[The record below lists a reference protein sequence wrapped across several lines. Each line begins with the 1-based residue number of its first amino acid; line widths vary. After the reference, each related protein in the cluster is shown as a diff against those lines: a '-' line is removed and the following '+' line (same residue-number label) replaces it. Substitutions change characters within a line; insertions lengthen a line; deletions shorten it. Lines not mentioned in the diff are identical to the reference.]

1 MSSPAYS
8 FTSDTNTGVY
18 RSAASTLSIA
28 AQGFE
33 SLNITTAGLVV
44 GANKSGNTSSIIFNT
59 SSNSTYITNRTSG
72 VDYQAI
78 GIEAFGRSIQLGVT
92 PLSSTCNVSI
102 PYGKLTVSGVVEN
115 TNYVLSPQLYDAG
128 TKTGNFTLDFA
139 NGPCQQVTINAAGP
153 LVITL
158 SNPVTGGAYLL
169 KVVQGATPGTVT
181 WPVAVKWGA
190 AGAPVLSTV
199 TGKIDIINLYYDG
212 TNYYGTYA
220 LGF

>member
-1 MSSPAYS
+1 MGTFGKYNPLGGNGGISSIIANSPLSVSTMA
-8 FTSDTNTGVY
+8 GV
-18 RSAASTLSIA
+18 STLSISQAGA
-28 AQGFE
+28 A
-33 SLNITTAGLVV
+33 S
-44 GANKSGNTSSIIFNT
+44 SG
-59 SSNSTYITNRTSG
+59 Y
-72 VDYQAI
+72 
-78 GIEAFGRSIQLGVT
+78 
-92 PLSSTCNVSI
+92 LSSTDWNTFNNKQPAGTYVTSVGATSPVASSGGTSPTISMPVATSSVDGYLSSTDWNTFNNKQSVVS
-102 PYGKLTVSGVVEN
+102 
-115 TNYVLSPQLYDAG
+115 NYILSPQLYDAG

-190 AGAPVLSTV
+190 AGTPTLSNV